1 MLDHLHR
8 ENGIELRPL
17 SGKRLR
23 VCAAVIDLKPG
34 FRGVLL
40 GDLDIGPRR
49 VYRRHA
55 RALAG
60 ERFCE
65 ESRAASDIEHGNA
78 IERAIRATI
87 ERLAFDGQKSAE
99 KFAHI
104 ANPDGV

>member
-23 VCAAVIDLKPG
+23 VGAAVIDLKPG

-49 VYRRHA
+49 VDRRHA
-55 RALAG
+55 RGLTG
-60 ERFCE
+60 ERFYE
-65 ESRAASDIEHGNA
+65 ESRSASDVEPSKG
-78 IERAIRATI
+78 IERGIRTTSG
-87 ERLAFDGQKSAE
+87 RLAFDGQKSAE

-104 ANPDGV
+104 